1 MKSSAILK
9 AVYKDCL
16 DRGYILHG
24 DLLLPPNHPD
34 ALKLLAVKPKKK
46 KRVITR
52 KTGWI
57 DDERN
62 IRNKANQRDAFMM
75 FVEQQLHVEVW
86 PEFYFSTER
95 LYRFDYAIPILSN
108 STPLKLA
115 IEQEGGI
122 WAKGNSG
129 HSSGTGISRDMEK
142 SNLAQSQ
149 GWVVIRRT
157 PDQMITSETIELI
170 KSLIK
175 QRIPL

>member
-1 MKSSAILK
+1 MKPALAKAI
-9 AVYKDCL
+9 YKDCIE
-16 DRGYILHG
+16 RGYILHG
-24 DLLLPPNHPD
+24 DQLLPPAQAA
-34 ALKLLAVKPKKK
+34 ALGLDKPVKKK
-46 KRVITR
+46 KRVITL

-62 IRNKANQRDAFMM
+62 IKNKAGQRDMFMM
-75 FVEQQLHVEVW
+75 YLEKELQLDVW
-86 PEFYFSTER
+86 PEFFFSTER
-95 LYRFDYAIPILSN
+95 LFRFDYAIPEYKI
-108 STPLKLA
+108 A

-142 SNLAQSQ
+142 SNLAQAN

-170 KSLIK
+170 RSIIK
-175 QRIPL
+175 QKS